1 MANEDLTT
9 EVFGK
14 QIRFNYLVEHLRFEK
29 SCISRTGKA
38 YIEETL
44 DYFDDIKEE
53 FERIVHRRVPCK
65 KCYPLREIFEA
76 INGKEEKSLELILQ
90 TVGKLEDAQEY
101 LEQLSESPVDFYQT
115 KGKNELLDICQKF
128 SKVYD
133 QLA

>member
-1 MANEDLTT
+1 MMNQDDET
-9 EVFGK
+9 EIFGK
-14 QIRFNYLVEHLRFEK
+14 QQIFNYLVEQIRFDR
-29 SCISRTGKA
+29 SCISNTGKA
-38 YIEETL
+38 FIEEAIE
-44 DYFDDIKEE
+44 YFDDIKED
-53 FERIVHRRVPCK
+53 FERIAHKRIPSQHYPFK
-65 KCYPLREIFEA
+65 KIFEA